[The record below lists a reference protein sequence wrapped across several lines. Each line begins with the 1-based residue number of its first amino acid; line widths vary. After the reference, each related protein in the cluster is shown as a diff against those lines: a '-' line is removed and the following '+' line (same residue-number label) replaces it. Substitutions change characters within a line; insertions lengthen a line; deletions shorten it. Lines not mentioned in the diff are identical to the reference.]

1 MDYKTYKRLDKFRE
15 SIRPI
20 IKRML
25 NEENTEKEPTTSSR
39 LKRSVE
45 IFYNRMDKSAL
56 DKMMDFETKEEK
68 GQALLE
74 FIKRLNVRPTEMTY
88 LINLVRNRTK
98 K

>member
-45 IFYNRMDKSAL
+45 IFYNRMDKSTLA
-56 DKMMDFETKEEK
+56 KMMDFETKEEK

-88 LINLVRNRTK
+88 LINLVK
-98 K
+98 KQGK

>member
-45 IFYNRMDKSAL
+45 IFYNRMDKSTLA
-56 DKMMDFETKEEK
+56 KMMDFETKEEK

-74 FIKRLNVRPTEMTY
+74 FIKRLNIRPTEMTY
-88 LINLVRNRTK
+88 LINLVK
-98 K
+98 KQGK

>member
-45 IFYNRMDKSAL
+45 IFYNRMDKSTLA
-56 DKMMDFETKEEK
+56 KMMDFETKEEK

-74 FIKRLNVRPTEMTY
+74 FIKRLNVRPTEITY
-88 LINLVRNRTK
+88 LINLVK
-98 K
+98 KQGK

>member
-45 IFYNRMDKSAL
+45 IFYNRMDQSAL
-56 DKMMDFETKEEK
+56 AKMMDFETKEEK

-88 LINLVRNRTK
+88 LINLVRK
-98 K
+98 QGK

>member
-1 MDYKTYKRLDKFRE
+1 MDYKTYKRLYKFRE

-45 IFYNRMDKSAL
+45 IFYNRMDKSTLA
-56 DKMMDFETKEEK
+56 KMMDFETKEEK

-88 LINLVRNRTK
+88 LINLVK
-98 K
+98 KQGK

>member
-45 IFYNRMDKSAL
+45 IFYNRMDKSTLA
-56 DKMMDFETKEEK
+56 KMMNFETKEEK

-74 FIKRLNVRPTEMTY
+74 FIKRLNVRPTEITY
-88 LINLVRNRTK
+88 LINLVK
-98 K
+98 KQGK

>member
-88 LINLVRNRTK
+88 LINLVRK
-98 K
+98 QGK

>member
-45 IFYNRMDKSAL
+45 IFYNRMDKSTLA
-56 DKMMDFETKEEK
+56 KMMDFETKEEK
-68 GQALLE
+68 GQALSE

-88 LINLVRNRTK
+88 LINLVK
-98 K
+98 KQGK

>member
-56 DKMMDFETKEEK
+56 AKMMDFETKEEK

-88 LINLVRNRTK
+88 LINLVK
-98 K
+98 KQGK